1 MRTFKK
7 SKKLDNVCYD
17 IRGPVVEEADRM
29 TAEGRDI
36 IMLNTGNPPTFNL
49 NAPDEVIRDIRY
61 NLRSSEAYCHSK
73 GIFPARKAIVQY
85 YQTKGL
91 MDLNEED
98 VYIGNGSSELVS
110 FCMQALVDDG
120 DEILIP
126 APDYPLWT
134 ACATLAGGRAVHYI
148 CDEESNWYPD
158 LEDIRKKITPNT
170 KGIVVINPNNPT
182 GAVYPREI
190 LEGIVKIAVEN
201 ELIIFSDEIYD
212 QIIYDEIE
220 HVPMGTLTDETLVVT
235 LNGLSKSH
243 RVPGFRVGWMVFS
256 GNREMAR
263 DYIEGINLL
272 ATMRLCANVPA
283 QYAIQT
289 SLGGYQSIDDLVR
302 PGGRLYEQRN
312 IVYKRLNEIP
322 GISCVKPDGALYC
335 FPKIDIKRFN
345 ITDDV
350 QFALDFLKRERVL
363 LVQGTGFN
371 WAEPDHFRVVFLP
384 APTQLEETMDR
395 LQRFMSGYIQG

>member
-29 TAEGRDI
+29 TAEGIDI

-220 HVPMGTLTDETLVVT
+220 HVPMGD
-235 LNGLSKSH
+235 
-243 RVPGFRVGWMVFS
+243 
-256 GNREMAR
+256 
-263 DYIEGINLL
+263 
-272 ATMRLCANVPA
+272 
-283 QYAIQT
+283 
-289 SLGGYQSIDDLVR
+289 
-302 PGGRLYEQRN
+302 
-312 IVYKRLNEIP
+312 VYKRQ
-322 GISCVKPDGALYC
+322 S
-335 FPKIDIKRFN
+335 
-345 ITDDV
+345 
-350 QFALDFLKRERVL
+350 
-363 LVQGTGFN
+363 
-371 WAEPDHFRVVFLP
+371 AEPAAHHARANPSGQQVFKK
-384 APTQLEETMDR
+384 
-395 LQRFMSGYIQG
+395 